1 MCERVNPIEE
11 IVKFLK
17 EAETNYKATVEGD
30 QPRVCPFGIAQKY
43 WVQAPPGTTQHRSVG
58 RTCSCN
64 TRIVRQLER
73 GYIFSVL
80 EKRAEYVLS
89 I

>member
-43 WVQAPPGTTQHRSVG
+43 WVQAPLVLHSTAVSEGLAHVIQGLYVNWREV
-58 RTCSCN
+58 
-64 TRIVRQLER
+64 
-73 GYIFSVL
+73 IFSQF
-80 EKRAEYVLS
+80 
-89 I
+89 